1 MESDPV
7 VINDEFTNKQNNK
20 YLSPIRGGSDV
31 VYKSFKYSLNHND
44 KERFEVQLFKL
55 IILAQQ
61 RSSFID
67 R

>member
-7 VINDEFTNKQNNK
+7 IINDEFTNKQNNK

-44 KERFEVQLFKL
+44 KERFEVDIF
-55 IILAQQ
+55 IFIYLA
-61 RSSFID
+61 
-67 R
+67 